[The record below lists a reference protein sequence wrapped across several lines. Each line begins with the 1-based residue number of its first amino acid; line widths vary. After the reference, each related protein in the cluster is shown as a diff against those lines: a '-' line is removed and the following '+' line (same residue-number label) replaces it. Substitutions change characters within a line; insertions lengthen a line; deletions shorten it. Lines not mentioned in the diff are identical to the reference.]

1 MSDGF
6 LSHTYPPANS
16 AVTTPLRL
24 ECCLLRALSGR
35 PRSTSG
41 MRRPRLRRP
50 TRSTLLVSEAR
61 LQLQSLWRIPT
72 AAVSEHVF
80 GRKVAHFDGAAAENA
95 GFGEVRAQMWT
106 ATRHDGP
113 NHLIACGA
121 TCPPAQQLAL
131 ITSDR
136 AVMRASRAST
146 SPNHLGSCCDARP
159 PSIKSPE

>member
-1 MSDGF
+1 MKEWRDEDGKT
-6 LSHTYPPANS
+6 LEQRGGPAGSTAASGVSH
-16 AVTTPLRL
+16 
-24 ECCLLRALSGR
+24 G
-35 PRSTSG
+35 
-41 MRRPRLRRP
+41 
-50 TRSTLLVSEAR
+50 

-72 AAVSEHVF
+72 AAVSQHVF

-113 NHLIACGA
+113 NHLIACCGA